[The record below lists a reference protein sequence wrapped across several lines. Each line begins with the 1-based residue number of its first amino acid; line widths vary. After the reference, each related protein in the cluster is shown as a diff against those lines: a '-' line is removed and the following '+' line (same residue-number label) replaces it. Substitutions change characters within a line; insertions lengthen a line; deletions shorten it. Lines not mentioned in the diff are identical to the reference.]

1 VLGLVR
7 PRFRR
12 IFAMYVLIFAG
23 VALLSPAVPVQGRVA
38 DQVVVLR
45 VDGPIVPV
53 VAQYLDRGI
62 ADAERLGAVC
72 VIELNT
78 PGGLYD
84 TTQKIVQR
92 IMNAD
97 IPVVVFVSPAG
108 GWAGSAGTFI
118 TISAHVAAM
127 APGSRIG
134 AAHPVAAG
142 GEQMSGAQEEK
153 ITQDA
158 AAWVRSIAE
167 MRGRDAEKAELA
179 VTESLSYT
187 DNQALEFNLIDLRAQ
202 NLTELLTMIDGMT
215 VALNSGE
222 EVTLATANAPLERGE
237 MNRVERILHTLSNP
251 NIAYMLLSIGMLGL
265 LMEFYNPGAIF
276 PGVAGGL
283 ALILALY
290 SLGTLDASWGG
301 ILLIILGFALFAF
314 ELFVP
319 SFGLLTAGGLI
330 AIVLGSLMLF
340 AGSPV
345 GFKVNIGVMA
355 GVIVGIT
362 LFVVFAVQA
371 VVKAHKRQAA
381 TGREGMSGGV
391 GVSLT
396 LLDPKG
402 EVLFDGERWR
412 AVAEDGP
419 IQADEEVV
427 VVRMEDG
434 LSLVVRR
441 REKPAGR
448 EGVSR

>member
-1 VLGLVR
+1 
-7 PRFRR
+7 
-12 IFAMYVLIFAG
+12 MCVLIFVG
-23 VALLSPAVPVQGRVA
+23 VALLVSAVPVQGRVA

-97 IPVVVFVSPAG
+97 VPVVVFVSPAG
-108 GWAGSAGTFI
+108 GSAGSAGTFI

-142 GEQMSGAQEEK
+142 GEQVSGAQGEK

-179 VTESLSYT
+179 VTESRSYT
-187 DNQALEFNLIDLRAQ
+187 DNQALDFNLIDLRAQ
-202 NLTELLTMIDGMT
+202 NLTELLKMIDGMT
-215 VALNSGE
+215 VTLNSGD
-222 EVTLATANAPLERGE
+222 EVTLATVNAPLERGE

-265 LMEFYNPGAIF
+265 LLEFYNPGSIF

-314 ELFVP
+314 ELFVA

-330 AIVLGSLMLF
+330 AIVLGSMMLF
-340 AGSPV
+340 AGSPA

-371 VVKAHKRQAA
+371 VIKAHRRQAA
-381 TGREGMSGGV
+381 TGREGMSGAV
-391 GVSLT
+391 GVTLT
-396 LLDPKG
+396 PLDPKG
-402 EVLFDGERWR
+402 EILFDGERWR
-412 AVAEDGP
+412 AVAEGGP
-419 IQADEEVV
+419 IEADEEVV

-434 LSLVVRR
+434 LRLVVRR
-441 REKPAGR
+441 REKPDGR
-448 EGVSR
+448 EEDSP